1 MNLPPPS
8 DNLVNSLRGV
18 GYILETALADLIDN
32 SIFANAK
39 NIEVHF
45 NFKGNE
51 SSIEIIDD
59 GDGMAKSEL
68 INAMT
73 FANSNPN
80 DKRDAKD
87 LGRFGLGLKTA
98 SFSQARTFTVTTWK
112 NKKVEYMSWDL
123 EKMGKNWK
131 CLTKNDGL
139 KVPLEA
145 KKHIAKSD
153 SGTHILW
160 ENLDSLNAEF
170 GKIELDS
177 EPDFLRAAKFSVE
190 HMKLAFHRFLD
201 QKFGKNIN
209 ISVNGKKLEL
219 VDPYLRKNNATQ
231 ELPEEIIRFRNVK
244 IKISPF
250 IIAHKTKCSS
260 SEYNSVNSGKG
271 LYDNQGFYVYRNN
284 RLIFSKGWFRI
295 MPKTE
300 STKYVRVAIDIPNS
314 VDQEW
319 EIDILKKEASPPK
332 IIRDRLKEII
342 ETITEKGRR
351 VYRNRGQRLSEKTT
365 KSFWVRE
372 VHNRAVVY
380 KINEE
385 NDMISSFMKKYG
397 KEASELFFH
406 IAHNFPYEAAYH
418 DVATDSIN
426 QNRSSESD
434 EVMAEA
440 IKYFLKNKFTKE
452 EILNIEG
459 FQDKGELIDELINT

>member
-1 MNLPPPS
+1 M
-8 DNLVNSLRGV
+8 
-18 GYILETALADLIDN
+18 
-32 SIFANAK
+32 
-39 NIEVHF
+39 
-45 NFKGNE
+45 
-51 SSIEIIDD
+51 
-59 GDGMAKSEL
+59 
-68 INAMT
+68 
-73 FANSNPN
+73 
-80 DKRDAKD
+80 
-87 LGRFGLGLKTA
+87 
-98 SFSQARTFTVTTWK
+98 Q
-112 NKKVEYMSWDL
+112 
-123 EKMGKNWK
+123 
-131 CLTKNDGL
+131 
-139 KVPLEA
+139 
-145 KKHIAKSD
+145 
-153 SGTHILW
+153 
-160 ENLDSLNAEF
+160 
-170 GKIELDS
+170 
-177 EPDFLRAAKFSVE
+177 
-190 HMKLAFHRFLD
+190 
-201 QKFGKNIN
+201 
-209 ISVNGKKLEL
+209 
-219 VDPYLRKNNATQ
+219 
-231 ELPEEIIRFRNVK
+231 
-244 IKISPF
+244 
-250 IIAHKTKCSS
+250 
-260 SEYNSVNSGKG
+260 
-271 LYDNQGFYVYRNN
+271 
-284 RLIFSKGWFRI
+284 
-295 MPKTE
+295 KTE